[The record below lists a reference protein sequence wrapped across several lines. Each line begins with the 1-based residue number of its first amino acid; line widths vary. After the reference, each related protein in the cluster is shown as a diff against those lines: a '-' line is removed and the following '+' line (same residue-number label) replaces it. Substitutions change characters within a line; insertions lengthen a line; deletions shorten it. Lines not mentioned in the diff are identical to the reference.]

1 MEDIDTNINSPTLI
15 FFLRCPRD
23 TKPALDLSMF
33 CCRISDFPLS
43 KLTKIVKGAYI
54 LSNMR

>member
-1 MEDIDTNINSPTLI
+1 MEDICTNLNLTTLN
-15 FFLRCPRD
+15 FVFGVPG
-23 TKPALDLSMF
+23 KPALVLSMF

-43 KLTKIVKGAYI
+43 KATKIVKGAYF